1 MHLSADALSKI
12 LFPPRGIKE
21 RACNSMFYTKTS
33 ALLSRNCHTKK
44 QTKKKRDCNTC
55 LYPPPSLLQLQ
66 HGLYPAPTIIIIMMR
81 YFNKQAALLFIFLH
95 AFFLT
100 NQGGLH
106 PN

>member
-1 MHLSADALSKI
+1 MHCPKYFSLLVV
-12 LFPPRGIKE
+12 LRKE
-21 RACNSMFYTKTS
+21 HATQCSTLKLVRYFLEIAIQKN
-33 ALLSRNCHTKK
+33 K
-44 QTKKKRDCNTC
+44 QKKRDCNTC

-66 HGLYPAPTIIIIMMR
+66 HGLYPAPTIIIIIMMR

>member
-1 MHLSADALSKI
+1 MHCPKYFSLLMV
-12 LFPPRGIKE
+12 LRKE
-21 RACNSMFYTKTS
+21 HATQCSTLKLVRYFLEIAIQKN
-33 ALLSRNCHTKK
+33 K
-44 QTKKKRDCNTC
+44 QKKRDCNTC